1 MTDAAEVLTELER
14 RGVSAAVEG
23 DTLCLKPR
31 RALDDAL
38 LARVRAAKPV
48 LLEALRN
55 RPQPDP
61 YQAAVKAA
69 LDRMLEYPFPK
80 NALLW
85 ASVWRPKDY
94 DDVMKN
100 LPDRIHDMW
109 TAGAPMVAF
118 QSVLDRLVRLHR
130 NICESFLAYLAANP
144 IPEKP
149 TAIVR
154 TAKYLVDSERGGVV
168 CAECGG
174 CYGSIAGWKAH
185 IARGRCKASE
195 DTGSLR

>member
-1 MTDAAEVLTELER
+1 MDGLQILNALRVAGVTVRLVEPDKLRLEPASKIPAGIIPRIRTE
-14 RGVSAAVEG
+14 
-23 DTLCLKPR
+23 KP
-31 RALDDAL
+31 AI
-38 LARVRAAKPV
+38 
-48 LLEALRN
+48 LEALRN

-69 LDRMLEYPFPK
+69 LDRMLEYRFPK
-80 NALLW
+80 DALLW

-94 DDVMKN
+94 DDVKGN
-100 LPDRIHDMW
+100 LLGRIHEMW
-109 TAGAPMVAF
+109 TARSPMVAF

-154 TAKYLVDSERGGVV
+154 TTNYLVNSERGGVV
-168 CAECGG
+168 CVECGG
-174 CYGSIAGWKAH
+174 WYGSIAGWKAH
-185 IARGRCKASE
+185 IARERCKASE
-195 DTGSLR
+195 DRGSLR